1 METTLINRIFELV
14 QSHPG
19 WLIGMAAVFA
29 YFESLAVVGLLLPGV
44 VLLFVVGAVV
54 SGDPSLF
61 LWCWLS
67 AFLGALGGDWTSYW
81 VGRHYRKRIDGWPLL
96 RRHPDLMARARGAV
110 LRHGGKGVFLGRL
123 LGPTRPVSA
132 LIAGAMNLPPR
143 TMLAATIPACAVWVP
158 IYMLPGLLFG
168 ASLELAA
175 EFAGR
180 LVLVLVLLL
189 VLLWGVFWLTRVVYA
204 FTARRSGWWLRSLIR
219 WSSEHPL
226 IGRWVEPLFGT
237 GPGRREML
245 SVALLGLFLVCCLA
259 VLMGVLV
266 AAPFAAGTLDA
277 ERQLASVAASLRN
290 HVADPV
296 MIVIALAADL
306 RVLALVAGSMALLML
321 ALGRGNAATH
331 WLAATAGGWLL
342 AELLNGWFGLLF
354 PAPGAAPGYGEV
366 PHRGLTMTTVVLGF
380 FAVMAAKDLPAPR
393 RKWAY
398 LVNSALLAL
407 VSFAC
412 FYLGLVTPLGLVAA
426 LALGGGWLALVGIG
440 YRQRAL
446 ARRHPGLLAL
456 LFYGLLVAVTA
467 FAAEDGY
474 QRLAEATRLDLPRQT
489 FSIDEW
495 RGGSWRAL
503 PAVRSRLG
511 REEAQRFDFQYAG
524 SRGWMRRML
533 EEAGWRRP
541 QVRSLRWSSLLSA
554 RPRPERLP
562 HLPRDF
568 AGKPEELVMIRERD
582 DGRREV
588 LRLWASGARLER
600 SDTPIWL
607 GQVRIEV
614 VGDVL
619 GLFNRWRDAG
629 RDEEAMRALDRSL
642 ESVAPLP
649 VGERGLRLISAPR
662 LQDRLQ
668 GPGAG

>member
-1 METTLINRIFELV
+1 MESTLIDRIFELV
-14 QSHPG
+14 QSHSG
-19 WLIGMAAVFA
+19 WLIGLSAVFA
-29 YFESLAVVGLLLPGV
+29 FFESLAVIGLLLPGV
-44 VLLFVVGAVV
+44 ILLFIVGAVV
-54 SGDPSLF
+54 SGDLSLF
-61 LWCWLS
+61 MWCWAS
-67 AFLGALGGDWTSYW
+67 AFCGALGGDWTSYW
-81 VGRHYRKRIDGWPLL
+81 IGRHYRERIDGWPLL
-96 RRHPDLMARARGAV
+96 RNHPELMARARSAV
-110 LRHGGKGVFLGRL
+110 VRHGGKGVFLGRL

-189 VLLWGVFWLTRVVYA
+189 LLLWGVTWMTRVVYGY
-204 FTARRSGWWLRSLIR
+204 TARRSSWWLRSLIR

-226 IGRWVEPLFGT
+226 IGRWVEPVFGT
-237 GPGRREML
+237 GPGRRELL
-245 SVALLGLFLVCCLA
+245 SVTLLGLFLMVCLA

-296 MIVIALAADL
+296 MIVIAFAADL
-306 RVLALVAGSMALLML
+306 RVLTLVAGIMAVLML
-321 ALGRGNAATH
+321 ALGRGNAAAH

-342 AELLNGWFGLLF
+342 AELLNGWFGFLF

-366 PHRGLTMTTVVLGF
+366 PHRGLTLATVVLGF
-380 FAVMAAKDLPAPR
+380 FAVMVAKDMRAVH

-398 LVNSALLAL
+398 LVNSLLLAL
-407 VSFAC
+407 VSFAS

-446 ARRHPGLLAL
+446 SRRHPGMLAL
-456 LFYGLLVAVTA
+456 LFYGLLVSVTA
-467 FAAEDGY
+467 FQLDGGY
-474 QRLAEATRLDLPRQT
+474 QRLAEDTRLELPRQT
-489 FSIDEW
+489 LSVDEW
-495 RGGSWRAL
+495 RAGGWRSL
-503 PAVRSRLG
+503 PTVRSRLG
-511 REEAQRFDFQYAG
+511 RDASQRFDFQYAG
-524 SRGWMRRML
+524 SKSWLVERLAR
-533 EEAGWRRP
+533 AGWRRP
-541 QVRSLRWSSLLSA
+541 EVRSLRWSSMLSA

-568 AGKPEELVMIRERD
+568 AGKPEALIMIRERD

-588 LRLWASGARLER
+588 LRLWASGARLQPGGR
-600 SDTPIWL
+600 PVWL
-607 GQVRIEV
+607 GQVRIEAV
-614 VGDVL
+614 DDIL
-619 GLFNRWRDAG
+619 GLFNRWRDTGEGQA
-629 RDEEAMRALDRSL
+629 AMQALEKTLDAVDLRA
-642 ESVAPLP
+642 
-649 VGERGLRLISAPR
+649 VGERGLRLIDQPSSSSAS
-662 LQDRLQ
+662 
-668 GPGAG
+668 